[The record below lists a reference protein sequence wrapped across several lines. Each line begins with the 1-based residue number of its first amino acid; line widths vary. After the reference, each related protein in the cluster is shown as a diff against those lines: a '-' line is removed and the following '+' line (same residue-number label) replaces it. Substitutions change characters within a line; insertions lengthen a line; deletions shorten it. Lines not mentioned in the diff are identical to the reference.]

1 MGTALTGSTVAST
14 YTGLLKTTDSATLT
28 SSLKAICDGSGTDS
42 ALQLSTQ
49 AVNTSGDF
57 SVATNKLTVAS
68 ASGNTAVAGTLGV
81 TGATTLSSTLGV
93 TGATTLASVAVTGA
107 ATAASVATTGNI
119 STSAGNISAPAGT
132 ITSYGA
138 ISQTQAGQNN
148 SLAGNLAVTGNLN
161 VTGVTTLSGNVSLP
175 GNLAVTGDFAVNTN
189 KFNVAASSGNTLV
202 AGTLGVTGTTS
213 VAAINASGNASITG
227 TLGVTAA
234 TTLGDL
240 STTGNT
246 VIGNA
251 GTDTLDISS
260 DNITV
265 PNLTPVTLDQANDK
279 LLILD
284 ATDSKVRLAAA
295 SYPQCVQQVYRDVTT
310 AYTSSNS
317 GSGVEITQLT
327 ASITPRSANSS
338 VLVTVMINYGATPLS
353 SQYGAFRITR
363 NGTEIGSN
371 NSSSRGSADL
381 RGIEQCVFADNQG
394 QNIMN
399 CVKIQF
405 LDTPSSASSV
415 TYKVHLYDGGSG
427 GNKAVIY
434 LNQSYND
441 SLGNSLGINANA
453 RATSSM
459 ILQEYF
465 A

>member
-57 SVATNKLTVAS
+57 SVATSKLTVAS

-119 STSAGNISAPAGT
+119 STSAGT

-213 VAAINASGNASITG
+213 VATINASGNASITG

-251 GTDTLDISS
+251 GTDLLTINS

-284 ATDSKVRLAAA
+284 ATDSKVRLAAP
-295 SYPQCVQQVYRDVTT
+295 SYPQCVQQVADDRYNYTGSVTAPGT
-310 AYTSSNS
+310 
-317 GSGVEITQLT
+317 EITSLT
-327 ASITPRSANSS
+327 KSITPKTLSS
-338 VLVTVMINYGATPLS
+338 KVLVSIVLNYSCYTNA
-353 SQYGAFRITR
+353 SQFILFRLTR
-363 NGTEIGSN
+363 NGTEIGTSIGSGQTGIASGSYEDGEVNAIN
-371 NSSSRGSADL
+371 NTK
-381 RGIEQCVFADNQG
+381 IEFFDS
-394 QNIMN
+394 
-399 CVKIQF
+399 
-405 LDTPSSASSV
+405 PSSTSAV
-415 TYKVHLYDGGSG
+415 TYKINIYSPLSAQPLFLNYAVSG
-427 GNKAVIY
+427 T
-434 LNQSYND
+434 S
-441 SLGNSLGINANA
+441 NSTIS
-453 RATSSM
+453 TM
-459 ILQEYF
+459 TLQEYF

>member
-1 MGTALTGSTVAST
+1 MGTALTGSTVSST

-189 KFNVAASSGNTLV
+189 KFNVTASSGDTTV

-246 VIGNA
+246 VIGNQN
-251 GTDTLDISS
+251 TDLLTINS

-265 PNLTPVTLDQANDK
+265 PNLSTVTLDQANDK

-284 ATDSKVRLAAA
+284 ATDSKVRLASA
-295 SYPQCVQQVYRDVTT
+295 SYPQSVSTIFQGISNF
-310 AYTSSNS
+310 TSVST
-317 GSGVEITQLT
+317 GSGVEISSLT
-327 ASITPRSANSS
+327 TSITPRSSNSK
-338 VLVTVMINYGATPLS
+338 VLVTIVINYTNAGPGPVPS
-353 SQYGAFRITR
+353 YKGAFRLTR

-371 NSSSRGSADL
+371 SVGSNL
-381 RGIEQCVFADNQG
+381 YGIAPMSGLSDYSANFLSTQY
-394 QNIMN
+394 
-399 CVKIQF
+399 IQF
-405 LDTPSSASSV
+405 LDSPSSASAV
-415 TYKVHLYDGGSG
+415 TYKLHLYSTGSG
-427 GNKAVIY
+427 GAFPQIY
-434 LNQSYND
+434 LNRTLADVNAGTNSAND
-441 SLGNSLGINANA
+441 A
-453 RATSSM
+453 RASSVM
-459 ILQEYF
+459 TLQEYF

>member
-57 SVATNKLTVAS
+57 SVATSKLTVAS

-93 TGATTLASVAVTGA
+93 TGAATLASVAVTGA

-119 STSAGNISAPAGT
+119 STSAGT

-213 VAAINASGNASITG
+213 VATINASGNASITG

-246 VIGNA
+246 VIGNQN
-251 GTDTLDISS
+251 TDLLTINS

-284 ATDSKVRLAAA
+284 ATDSKVRLAAP
-295 SYPQCVQQVYRDVTT
+295 SYPQCVQQVADDRYNYTGSVTAPGT
-310 AYTSSNS
+310 
-317 GSGVEITQLT
+317 EITSLT
-327 ASITPRSANSS
+327 KSITPKTLSS
-338 VLVTVMINYGATPLS
+338 KVLVSIVLNYSCYTNA
-353 SQYGAFRITR
+353 SQFILFRLTR
-363 NGTEIGSN
+363 NGTEIGTSIGSGQTGIASGSYEDGEVNAIN
-371 NSSSRGSADL
+371 NTK
-381 RGIEQCVFADNQG
+381 IEFFDS
-394 QNIMN
+394 
-399 CVKIQF
+399 
-405 LDTPSSASSV
+405 PSSTSAV
-415 TYKVHLYDGGSG
+415 TYKINIYSPLSAQPLFLNYAVSG
-427 GNKAVIY
+427 T
-434 LNQSYND
+434 S
-441 SLGNSLGINANA
+441 NSTIS
-453 RATSSM
+453 TM
-459 ILQEYF
+459 TLQEYF

>member
-119 STSAGNISAPAGT
+119 STSAGT

-213 VAAINASGNASITG
+213 VATINASGNASITG

-251 GTDTLDISS
+251 GTDLLTINS

-284 ATDSKVRLAAA
+284 ATDSKVRLAAP
-295 SYPQCVQQVYRDVTT
+295 SYPQCVQQVADDRYNYTGSVTAPGT
-310 AYTSSNS
+310 
-317 GSGVEITQLT
+317 EITSLT
-327 ASITPRSANSS
+327 KSITPKTLSS
-338 VLVTVMINYGATPLS
+338 KVLVSIVLNYSCYTNA
-353 SQYGAFRITR
+353 SQFILFRLTR
-363 NGTEIGSN
+363 NGTEIGTSIGSGQTGIASGSYEDGEVNAIN
-371 NSSSRGSADL
+371 NTK
-381 RGIEQCVFADNQG
+381 IEFFDS
-394 QNIMN
+394 
-399 CVKIQF
+399 
-405 LDTPSSASSV
+405 PSSTSAV
-415 TYKVHLYDGGSG
+415 TYKINIYSPLSAQPLFLNYAVSG
-427 GNKAVIY
+427 T
-434 LNQSYND
+434 S
-441 SLGNSLGINANA
+441 NSTIS
-453 RATSSM
+453 TM
-459 ILQEYF
+459 TLQEYF